1 MESGENMPD
10 KNDVNNEENEL
21 LNQLLNEIKEDNKD
35 ISEEE
40 LEKLK
45 SIIESMVIPKLSKKE
60 IFKQKI
66 KHNLRD
72 FMLEYLICTLLFGLS
87 LSQVV
92 IEPKWIVF
100 LVSLVLALLFIFV
113 RRLNS
118 RGKHAAKKYLV
129 SMILLIVNFYLI
141 NSYYPIFNHNYLW
154 ILYIL
159 GEIVAYFGIN
169 IFIANVYFKKGEK

>member
-66 KHNLRD
+66 KHNR
-72 FMLEYLICTLLFGLS
+72 F
-87 LSQVV
+87 V
-92 IEPKWIVF
+92 IYFTYSCHFCSGNFFWQEDC
-100 LVSLVLALLFIFV
+100 SALW
-113 RRLNS
+113 R
-118 RGKHAAKKYLV
+118 
-129 SMILLIVNFYLI
+129 
-141 NSYYPIFNHNYLW
+141 
-154 ILYIL
+154 
-159 GEIVAYFGIN
+159 
-169 IFIANVYFKKGEK
+169 